1 MLVKF
6 NPSIGNTDVNL
17 IGYNFIRCIDAV
29 ITAAAASTPV
39 VNPLTAANT
48 YNTGLN
54 CITSVIA
61 NTEAGGW
68 TRSASYN
75 LVDASYSAST
85 MQSSSY
91 RGDYYNATNKSEYPY
106 KKFTV
111 SGQVSY
117 ADYSSYPY
125 MDIRYGVH
133 TDTAYSSV
141 AGYSND
147 TTGRRLTQ
155 TGYYGIVNGGGQIYP
170 GRYST
175 QGTASADGGEWIIAA
190 TADYIILVNAN
201 SSITYCGT
209 RTTQNWE
216 TSFSNNPPVV
226 AWHTPTCYTNI
237 STTYQIWTKWAWL
250 LTQDGN
256 GTARST
262 PSSIFNWPGGD
273 NSGYNYVNTHSA
285 TIWHGASNVTQPNVA
300 LIGNY
305 FGGPLVPQRATSIN
319 MQGDP
324 GVQINPVTDNSGA
337 LVPCAIPIWMMVSAS
352 SSVPSYTYYNGGG
365 RCLGLYKSIGGT
377 DAWMNNYYS
386 AGQTFVVDG
395 DNYYPFITGT
405 DTRYRDMWLLR
416 KY

>member
-6 NPSIGNTDVNL
+6 NPNIGNTDANL

-29 ITAAAASTPV
+29 ITAAASSTPV

-91 RGDYYNATNKSEYPY
+91 RGDYYNASNKSEYPY

-111 SGQVSY
+111 SGQTSY
-117 ADYSSYPY
+117 GAYSDAQF
-125 MDIRYGVH
+125 MDIRYGIH

-147 TTGRRLTQ
+147 TTSARLTA
-155 TGYYGIVNGGGQIYP
+155 TGYYGIITNGLATKP
-170 GRYST
+170 TLNST
-175 QGTASADGGEWIIAA
+175 QGTANADGGEWIIAA
-190 TADYIILVNAN
+190 TADYIILINAN
-201 SSITYCGT
+201 QSITYCGT

-216 TSFSNNPPVV
+216 TSYSNNPPVV
-226 AWHTPTCYTNI
+226 GWYTATCYLNVN
-237 STTYQIWTKWAWL
+237 TTYQPWSKFGWL
-250 LTQDGN
+250 LTQDGT
-256 GTARST
+256 GTTRST
-262 PSSIFNWPGGD
+262 PNRIFNWDGGS
-273 NSGYNYVNTHSA
+273 NSGYNYVNTNNT
-285 TIWHGASNVTQPNVA
+285 TIWHGASNVGQANLQLV
-300 LIGNY
+300 GNY
-305 FGGPLVPQRATSIN
+305 FGGPIVPQRATSVT
-319 MQGDP
+319 MQGSP
-324 GVQINPVTDNSGA
+324 GVQINPVPDNSGA
-337 LVPCAIPIWMMVSAS
+337 LVPCAIPIWMMTTHS
-352 SSVPSYTYYNGGG
+352 STVTSYTYYNGGG
-365 RCLGLYKSIGGT
+365 RCLGIYKSIGGP
-377 DAWMNNYYS
+377 DSWMNNYYS
-386 AGQTFVVDG
+386 PGQTFVVDG
-395 DNYYPFITGT
+395 ENYYPFITGT
-405 DTRYRDMWLLR
+405 DTLYRDMWLLR